1 MSVKNKMHVNQLNK
15 TIFRENYKLK
25 RNSREDIELMETI
38 ENISDD
44 IMQKNDSF
52 DNSTFGKSSTKKVN
66 DKGNEKNKNDI
77 NLKNLNKK
85 NDTANGNHGGVG
97 SGGTDGSS
105 NNKNISG
112 ATNKKNNSGNKNEQ
126 KFFSNI
132 AQIYETH
139 DSSTKEELQS
149 DPNNEEDGVMYIL
162 SNVMAVL
169 YIIVAIVTIL
179 HLHLDEDHAIIK
191 AISALKLR
199 FVALIKDVPAFKNLM
214 ITVALINVKINTLL
228 EEGMTKWNVFKPYIE
243 ALKPLNTEFT
253 VLFTILILMFFT
265 AISILSI
272 IHGIINMKNDKI
284 LMEKESSVFVTNKMT
299 MEEYE
304 DKSFTYSELAK
315 LHGDKDYICLKNK
328 RAGEGIESWNWQVR
342 KIKGGNNDKDICSDI
357 ELSDGGE
364 N

>member
-15 TIFRENYKLK
+15 TLFRENYKIK
-25 RNSREDIELMETI
+25 GNSREDIELMETI
-38 ENISDD
+38 ENFSDD
-44 IMQKNDSF
+44 IMMNNDSF
-52 DNSTFGKSSTKKVN
+52 ESNTCTKSSTKKVN
-66 DKGNEKNKNDI
+66 DKGNEKTKNDT
-77 NLKNLNKK
+77 NLKNLKKK
-85 NDTANGNHGGVG
+85 NGAANNNHGGGG

-105 NNKNISG
+105 NNNNSG
-112 ATNKKNNSGNKNEQ
+112 TTNKNSNSGNKNEQ
-126 KFFSNI
+126 KFFANI
-132 AQIYETH
+132 PQIYETH
-139 DSSTKEELQS
+139 DSSAKEELHS

-191 AISALKLR
+191 AISSLKLR

-228 EEGMTKWNVFKPYIE
+228 EEGMAKWNIFKPYIE

-299 MEEYE
+299 IEEYE

-342 KIKGGNNDKDICSDI
+342 KMKNEKDDKDICSDI
-357 ELSDGGE
+357 ELSDGGD

>member
-15 TIFRENYKLK
+15 TLFRENYKTE
-25 RNSREDIELMETI
+25 RNIKEDIELMETI
-38 ENISDD
+38 ENLSDD
-44 IMQKNDSF
+44 IMLNNDSF
-52 DNSTFGKSSTKKVN
+52 ESNAYIKSSTKNVN
-66 DKGNEKNKNDI
+66 DKGNEKTKNDT
-77 NLKNLNKK
+77 NLKNLKKK
-85 NDTANGNHGGVG
+85 NGTTNNNYGGGGSAGTNGSNK
-97 SGGTDGSS
+97 SGTIS
-105 NNKNISG
+105 NN
-112 ATNKKNNSGNKNEQ
+112 NNSGNKNEQ
-126 KFFSNI
+126 KFFANI
-132 AQIYETH
+132 PQIYETH
-139 DSSTKEELQS
+139 DSSAKEELHS
-149 DPNNEEDGVMYIL
+149 DHNNEEDGVMYIL

-199 FVALIKDVPAFKNLM
+199 FVALMKDVPAFKNLM

-228 EEGMTKWNVFKPYIE
+228 EEGMTKWNIFKPYIE

-272 IHGIINMKNDKI
+272 IHGIVNMKNDKI
-284 LMEKESSVFVTNKMT
+284 LMEKGSTIFVTNKMT
-299 MEEYE
+299 MEEFE

-315 LHGDKDYICLKNK
+315 LHSDKDYICLKNK

-342 KIKGGNNDKDICSDI
+342 KMKNGNNDKDICSDI
-357 ELSDGGE
+357 ELSDGE
-364 N
+364 KN